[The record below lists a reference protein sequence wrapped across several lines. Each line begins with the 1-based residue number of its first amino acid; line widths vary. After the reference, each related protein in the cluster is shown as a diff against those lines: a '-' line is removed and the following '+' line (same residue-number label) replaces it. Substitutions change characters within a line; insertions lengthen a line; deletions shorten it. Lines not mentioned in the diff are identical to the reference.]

1 MKPISKEER
10 LYWLV
15 LSSTPGVGSVTFFKL
30 LSIFKSA
37 KKAWFATQ
45 NELENNKFIKN
56 ISILISRRRK
66 TINPQKHYLS
76 LIKDGIEIVCLPD
89 KEYPQLLK
97 NIKHPPPVL
106 YYKGSLK
113 QIDNQSLAV
122 VGTRK
127 PSPYGRQI
135 TKKLVSQL
143 SAQNITIVSGLARGI
158 DGIAHKTALDNGGRT
173 IGYLGSGINR
183 IYPQEHKSLASKIV
197 QNGCIISEYPPR
209 LSPKRGNFP
218 ARNRLIS
225 GMSLGVLIIEGLS
238 KSGTMHTANHAK
250 NQNKPI
256 FVLPSSNKSPLSKA
270 PLDLI
275 DQGAILVKD
284 ANDIMKNLNIKPVAD
299 KRKKILKPN
308 KEIFKSKEEEII
320 YKLIR
325 KESLDNNQIIRISGL
340 DTTTTLTALS
350 FMEIKGLIKKISGK
364 YQVI

>member
-15 LSSTPGVGSVTFFKL
+15 LSSIPRVGSVTFFKL
-30 LSIFKSA
+30 LSIFGSA

-45 NELENNKFIKN
+45 NELENNKISKN
-56 ISILISRRRK
+56 ISVLIPRKRK
-66 TINPQKHYLS
+66 TINPQKYYLS

-113 QIDNQSLAV
+113 QIDNQSIAV
-122 VGTRK
+122 VGTRR
-127 PSPYGRQI
+127 PSLYGRQI
-135 TKKLVSQL
+135 TKKLVSDL
-143 SAQNITIVSGLARGI
+143 ALHNITIVSGLARGI
-158 DGIAHKTALDNGGRT
+158 DGIAHKTALNNHGRT
-173 IGYLGSGINR
+173 IAYLGSGLNK
-183 IYPQEHKSLASKIV
+183 IYPQEHKGLASKIV
-197 QNGCIISEYPPR
+197 KSGCIISEYPPR

-225 GMSLGVLIIEGLS
+225 GMSQGVLIIESLS

-256 FVLPSSNKSPLSKA
+256 FVLPSLNKSPLSKA

-275 DQGAILVKD
+275 DQGAILVKNAD
-284 ANDIMKNLNIKPVAD
+284 DIMKNLNIKP
-299 KRKKILKPN
+299 ITN
-308 KEIFKSKEEEII
+308 KTNPIPEINRVIFNSKEEEII
-320 YKLIR
+320 YNLI
-325 KESLDNNQIIRISGL
+325 KSKSLDNDQIIRISGL
-340 DTTTTLTALS
+340 GTTTTLTTLS
-350 FMEIKGLIKKISGK
+350 FMEINGLIIKKSGK